1 MLTMT
6 KKEAEMLF
14 NSYSLEIY
22 KLNNLLESS
31 NKNVLNA
38 EQLDTLKNQIDG
50 TVTDYQ
56 NRMDELYT
64 YYKS

>member
-14 NSYSLEIY
+14 KSYSLEIY

-31 NKNVLNA
+31 KNVLSPD
-38 EQLDTLKNQIDG
+38 QLATLKNQIDD

-64 YYKS
+64 YYRS